1 MNSFFLYKSD
11 VISQHP
17 NIIVCY
23 VASFGFDF
31 NTFSDVI
38 KHAVNDSPFSKE
50 LVIISADYNK
60 QEINEKLLE
69 NPKAIQQLKININN
83 YQVLNIQT
91 GLINHDG
98 SLNFDKHIDALS
110 KTNFNLELHYNKLI
124 EDGFLNIIQNRN
136 LVMES
141 SANYHFV
148 KPSGKHTNKFIKAS
162 NVMEN
167 GAEISF
173 LALNLLSLI
182 KNKIDKIFTD
192 TAGIF
197 PIAYELLTI
206 KRRFN
211 RDDGECKGFIDSFG
225 GYQGLNEYHFSGSE
239 NSLVLISASTS
250 DDLSDE
256 LSKKVGLKKS
266 TIISLFSSNPDAD
279 NESTLV
285 SFHHY
290 FAQTN
295 NPLFIN
301 FKSHKGHSCELCIY
315 EKSIPL
321 SLSNSQ
327 FVFEAPKME
336 QYLPI
341 HTDSDN
347 KLKSLIHNYKNG
359 EVFKCL
365 FDGLDGTT
373 TPAPE
378 YFIDVSELVKNN
390 TAFKDKIHNVVTRSF
405 PLSADLIVHAKD
417 QGAEDVAKQI
427 QVEVQAL
434 GKAIDLTSITDI
446 SSKVPQKGIVV
457 VAGSIQSGKSLL
469 DISRI
474 LRGYNELPITYI
486 VGFAKYNDP
495 KSYDKLKMDLK
506 FNNGSPKL
514 GKHEF
519 LTVDEIM
526 LPINEHRINAWD
538 RELDL
543 LKKLK
548 ALPLNPCK
556 SLELIQERDN
566 LLRQATQIEKEGL
579 GGNLFLAK
587 ADGTH
592 MVLGPTF
599 AFWSDKD
606 NQEPFHHQA
615 TVYYTISSI
624 LQSLR
629 YKRSGKT
636 TIPLGEGYVVNQ
648 LNPLL
653 FDRFNEGIIQASV
666 LRTAKPRELD
676 YSADDASSSI
686 VGSLIIK
693 MLSEPH
699 ADTSEGLP
707 EFLLALCTEK
717 LQIKK
722 DHIGAFLNITIDK
735 TAYPLIWILF
745 EYTKQFLF
753 DYEIPSEVENTG
765 ITAF

>member
-1 MNSFFLYKSD
+1 MNSFFLYKTD
-11 VISQHP
+11 VTNQHP

-38 KHAVNDSPFSKE
+38 KHAVNGSPFSKE
-50 LVIISADYNK
+50 LVVLSADYNK
-60 QEINEKLLE
+60 QEINDKLLK
-69 NPKAIQQLKININN
+69 NPEAVKQLKININN
-83 YQVLNIQT
+83 YQILNIHT
-91 GLINHDG
+91 GLIKHDG
-98 SLNFDKHIDALS
+98 SLNFDKHLDALS
-110 KTNFNLELHYNKLI
+110 KTNFNLEQNYTKLI
-124 EDGFLNIIQNRN
+124 EDGFLNILQNRN

-173 LALNLLSLI
+173 LAINLLKLI

-211 RDDGECKGFIDSFG
+211 RDGNEECKGFIDSFG
-225 GYQGLNEYHFSGSE
+225 GYQGLNDYQFSGSE

-250 DDLSDE
+250 DDLSE
-256 LSKKVGLKKS
+256 VLRKKIGLRKS
-266 TIISLFSSNPDAD
+266 TVISLFSSNPNAD
-279 NESTLV
+279 DESTLV
-285 SFHHY
+285 SFNYY
-290 FAQTN
+290 FEQTKN
-295 NPLFIN
+295 SIFIN
-301 FKSHKGHSCELCIY
+301 FESHKGHSCELCIY

-347 KLKSLIHNYKNG
+347 KLKILIHNYKAD

-365 FDGLDGTT
+365 FDGLGGTT
-373 TPAPE
+373 NTAAE
-378 YFIDVSELVKNN
+378 YFIDVSKLVKNN
-390 TAFKDKIHNVVTRSF
+390 SAFQEKIQNVVIRSF
-405 PLSADLIVHAKD
+405 PLSADLIVHAND
-417 QGAEDVAKQI
+417 QGAADVAQKI
-427 QVEVQAL
+427 QSEVSAL
-434 GKAIDLTSITDI
+434 DKSIDLTSISNIGT
-446 SSKVPQKGIVV
+446 KEPQKGIVV
-457 VAGSIQSGKSLL
+457 IAGSIQSGKSLL

-474 LRGYNELPITYI
+474 LRDYNELPITYI

-495 KSYDKLKMDLK
+495 KSYLKLKNDLK

-514 GKHEF
+514 GRHEF
-519 LTVDEIM
+519 LAIDEII

-538 RELDL
+538 RELNL
-543 LKKLK
+543 LTKLK
-548 ALPLNPCK
+548 ALPLNPCE
-556 SLELIQERDN
+556 SLELIKEREN
-566 LLRQATQIEKEGL
+566 LLRQATKSQSEGL
-579 GGNLFLAK
+579 GESLFFTK
-587 ADGTH
+587 PDNTH
-592 MVLGPTF
+592 MILGPTF

-629 YKRSGKT
+629 YERMRKN
-636 TIPLGEGYVVNQ
+636 TIPLGEGYVVKQ
-648 LNPLL
+648 LDPLL

-693 MLSEPH
+693 MLSE
-699 ADTSEGLP
+699 
-707 EFLLALCTEK
+707 
-717 LQIKK
+717 
-722 DHIGAFLNITIDK
+722 
-735 TAYPLIWILF
+735 
-745 EYTKQFLF
+745 
-753 DYEIPSEVENTG
+753 
-765 ITAF
+765 

>member
-31 NTFSDVI
+31 DTFSDVI

-50 LVIISADYNK
+50 LVIVSADYNK
-60 QEINEKLLE
+60 QEINDKLLK
-69 NPKAIQQLKININN
+69 NNDAINQLKININN
-83 YQVLNIQT
+83 YQVLNIHT
-91 GLINHDG
+91 GLINADG
-98 SLNFDKHIDALS
+98 RLNFDKHTDALS
-110 KTNFNLELHYNKLI
+110 NTNFNLEQHYTKLT
-124 EDGFLNIIQNRN
+124 EDGFLNIILNRN

-173 LALNLLSLI
+173 LAINLLPLI

-211 RDDGECKGFIDSFG
+211 RADECKGFIDSFG
-225 GYQGLNEYHFSGSE
+225 GYQGLNEYNFSGSE

-250 DDLSDE
+250 DDLSVE

-266 TIISLFSSNPDAD
+266 TIISLFSSNLDAD

-285 SFHHY
+285 SFNHY
-290 FAQTN
+290 FEQTN
-295 NPLFIN
+295 NPTFIN

-341 HTDSDN
+341 HTDSDI
-347 KLKSLIHNYKNG
+347 KLKNLISNYKG
-359 EVFKCL
+359 EGVFKCL

-378 YFIDVSELVKNN
+378 YFIDVSKLVANN
-390 TAFKDKIHNVVTRSF
+390 SAFQEKIQNVVIRSF
-405 PLSADLIVHAKD
+405 PLSADLIVHAND
-417 QGAEDVAKQI
+417 QGAEDVAQKI
-427 QVEVQAL
+427 KDEVQAL
-434 GKAIDLTSITDI
+434 GKSIDLTSISEI
-446 SSKVPQKGIVV
+446 SSKSPQKGIVV

-495 KSYDKLKMDLK
+495 KSYLKLKNDLK

-514 GKHEF
+514 GRHEF
-519 LTVDEIM
+519 LAIDEIM

-556 SLELIQERDN
+556 SLELIQERDY
-566 LLRQATQIEKEGL
+566 LLRQATQSQSEGL
-579 GGNLFLAK
+579 GGNLFFAK
-587 ADGTH
+587 ADSTH

-606 NQEPFHHQA
+606 NQAPFHHQA

-629 YKRSGKT
+629 YKRLGKT
-636 TIPLGEGYVVNQ
+636 TIPLGEGYVVKQ

-722 DHIGAFLNITIDK
+722 DHIGEFLNISIDK
-735 TAYPLIWILF
+735 TDYPLIWILF

-753 DYEIPSEVENTG
+753 DYEIPSEIENTG
-765 ITAF
+765 VIAF